1 MGAATPSRQE
11 RIEVEAILQS
21 GMFQRAPLLENMF
34 RYICERHFEGRHDL
48 IKEYTIAVEALGR
61 PAAFDPKKDSIVRV
75 EAHRLRKRLYEYY
88 HGPGA
93 AHCVRITI
101 PNGQYAPT
109 FIQQQENPEAADAK
123 PVEALLETRVPGTAV
138 FASEVVRTIEV
149 KPLTAR
155 PVWKVRRWW
164 AIGSSLLVLCLAA
177 AGLNVGLFH
186 VRKKQP
192 ASVAEEKWTGTSATP
207 LPSEVR
213 FLAGYHG
220 APFMDVQ
227 GHVWTADQYFTGGH
241 SSPIP
246 QNRMIEGQP
255 DPDLLKARRFGEFRY
270 DIPLGKGTY
279 ELHLFF
285 AETEFGPGNPRGG
298 GESSR
303 IFQVSIN
310 GVPTLRSFD
319 ALAEAGAPNRLD
331 ERVFK
336 DIMPAGDGKLHLS
349 FQPLNAAAF
358 LNAVEIFPSTPG
370 MIRPI
375 RLVAQDRPV
384 TDADGRV
391 WSADEYF
398 EGGHPVLR
406 NTTVLDARNKA
417 LYRGERFGHFQYR
430 FPLAPGTYR
439 LTLHFAETW
448 FGMPGSDLPA
458 RGSRVFNVYANRVAL
473 LQNFDIAR
481 ESGVNREVTRVF
493 ENQQPNAQGV
503 LSLEFIPIENY
514 AEINAIELVETK

>member
-1 MGAATPSRQE
+1 MGASTPSLLE
-11 RIEVEAILQS
+11 RAEVEAILTS

-34 RYICERHFEGRHDL
+34 RYICDRHFQGRCDL

-61 PAAFDPKKDSIVRV
+61 PAEFDPKKDSIVRV
-75 EAHRLRKRLYEYY
+75 EAHRLRKRLYQYY
-88 HGPGA
+88 QGPGA

-109 FIQQQENPEAADAK
+109 FIQQQENPEAQDVK
-123 PVEALLETRVPGTAV
+123 PVEAVLETRTPGTAV
-138 FASEVVRTIEV
+138 LVPEVIGTIEV
-149 KPLTAR
+149 KSLRAR
-155 PVWKVRRWW
+155 PIRKLGRWR
-164 AIGSSLLVLCLAA
+164 AIGFSVIAVCLVA
-177 AGLNVGLFH
+177 AGLNVGLSH
-186 VRKKQP
+186 VRKSHP
-192 ASVAEEKWTGTSATP
+192 AFVSEEKWTGTPATL
-207 LPSEVR
+207 LPTEVR

-220 APFMDVQ
+220 SPFTDVQ
-227 GHVWTADQYFTGGH
+227 GHTWTADRYFTGGR
-241 SSPIP
+241 SSRIL
-246 QNRMIEGQP
+246 QGRMIEGQP
-255 DPDLLKARRFGEFRY
+255 DPGLLKAQRSGEFRY

-303 IFQVSIN
+303 VFQVSIN

-398 EGGHPVLR
+398 EGGFPVLR

-458 RGSRVFNVYANRVAL
+458 RGSRIFNVYANGVAL

-503 LSLEFIPIENY
+503 LSLEFVPIENY
-514 AEINAIELVETK
+514 AEINAIEVVETK

>member
-1 MGAATPSRQE
+1 
-11 RIEVEAILQS
+11 
-21 GMFQRAPLLENMF
+21 
-34 RYICERHFEGRHDL
+34 
-48 IKEYTIAVEALGR
+48 
-61 PAAFDPKKDSIVRV
+61 
-75 EAHRLRKRLYEYY
+75 
-88 HGPGA
+88 
-93 AHCVRITI
+93 
-101 PNGQYAPT
+101 
-109 FIQQQENPEAADAK
+109 
-123 PVEALLETRVPGTAV
+123 
-138 FASEVVRTIEV
+138 
-149 KPLTAR
+149 
-155 PVWKVRRWW
+155 
-164 AIGSSLLVLCLAA
+164 
-177 AGLNVGLFH
+177 
-186 VRKKQP
+186 
-192 ASVAEEKWTGTSATP
+192 
-207 LPSEVR
+207 
-213 FLAGYHG
+213 
-220 APFMDVQ
+220 
-227 GHVWTADQYFTGGH
+227 
-241 SSPIP
+241 
-246 QNRMIEGQP
+246 MIEGQP
-255 DPDLLKARRFGEFRY
+255 DPDLLKAQRSGEFRY

-303 IFQVSIN
+303 VFQVSIN

-336 DIMPAGDGKLHLS
+336 DIMPASDGKLHLT

-375 RLVAQDRPV
+375 RVVAQDRPV

-398 EGGHPVLR
+398 EGGFPVLR

-439 LTLHFAETW
+439 LALHFAETW
-448 FGMPGSDLPA
+448 FGMPGSDLPG
-458 RGSRVFNVYANRVAL
+458 RGSRVFNVYANGVAL
-473 LQNFDIAR
+473 LENFDIAQ
-481 ESGVNREVTRVF
+481 EKGVNREVTRVF

-503 LSLEFIPIENY
+503 LSLEFVPVQNY
-514 AEINAIELVETK
+514 AEINAIELVETN